1 MGITITV
8 FQVAAQFMLCIV
20 ATTLYAR
27 KLPERSGFRVRA
39 IIAAVVAI
47 VTCSAAIA
55 AGYTLYPTL
64 TDDPSFFMAIV
75 MFAVVVAALTGFV
88 LFLWD
93 ASPWTAFFCASSGYL
108 IQSIVLGLDRVLHI
122 TGIVQVEFAEDSLPL
137 GDVISLLACAAL
149 VLGLLYFLI
158 ARRLERSVLLAVR
171 NPVMAAA
178 IVIAM
183 AVTLVLDLAIKDIM
197 TFGLPWRYNV
207 TLVIIYLAVCVFIVI
222 AEFEIL
228 YNQRLQADVATMERA
243 MAEQERQFD
252 LSRSTIDA
260 INRRVHDIRHH
271 VAGILAGDDAD
282 ADVPTET
289 LREVIREINVYD
301 TAMKTGNASL
311 DVVLTEKGL
320 LCKRDGI
327 TLSSVADGTA
337 LAFMTAAD
345 IYTLVGNALD
355 NAIDA
360 VQGIDDGSR
369 RSISFNLR
377 SQMGMAS
384 LSVENYFAGDIELV
398 DGLPANKGIG
408 IEKILSIVERYGG
421 TLVCSIR
428 DGVFHLDALIPQ
440 E

>member
-1 MGITITV
+1 
-8 FQVAAQFMLCIV
+8 
-20 ATTLYAR
+20 
-27 KLPERSGFRVRA
+27 
-39 IIAAVVAI
+39 
-47 VTCSAAIA
+47 
-55 AGYTLYPTL
+55 
-64 TDDPSFFMAIV
+64 MAIV

-282 ADVPTET
+282 AD
-289 LREVIREINVYD
+289 
-301 TAMKTGNASL
+301 AAAS
-311 DVVLTEKGL
+311 
-320 LCKRDGI
+320 
-327 TLSSVADGTA
+327 
-337 LAFMTAAD
+337 AA
-345 IYTLVGNALD
+345 
-355 NAIDA
+355 
-360 VQGIDDGSR
+360 
-369 RSISFNLR
+369 
-377 SQMGMAS
+377 
-384 LSVENYFAGDIELV
+384 
-398 DGLPANKGIG
+398 
-408 IEKILSIVERYGG
+408 
-421 TLVCSIR
+421 
-428 DGVFHLDALIPQ
+428 GVRPGV
-440 E
+440 